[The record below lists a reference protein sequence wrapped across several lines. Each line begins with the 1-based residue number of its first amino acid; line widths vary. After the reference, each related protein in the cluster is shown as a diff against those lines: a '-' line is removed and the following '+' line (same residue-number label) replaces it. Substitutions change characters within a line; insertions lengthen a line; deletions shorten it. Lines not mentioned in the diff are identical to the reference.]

1 MKFFTKFGETKCGE
15 IFFTKFS
22 DNFIPLFGEP
32 YIVTDFSP
40 NLVKKISPMRSSLE
54 VTKKVGNILTKF
66 GDFFWESQNL
76 VKNQVINFSPKIVNQ
91 DIVEYFSPNLVK
103 ISSIL
108 L

>member
-1 MKFFTKFGETKCGE
+1 
-15 IFFTKFS
+15 
-22 DNFIPLFGEP
+22 
-32 YIVTDFSP
+32 
-40 NLVKKISPMRSSLE
+40 MRPSLE

-103 ISSIL
+103 ISDLFLVFTKFGENFIRTFVKVL
-108 L
+108 W